1 MTRNSLHSS
10 TRRRTRGFTLLE
22 LLVVVAIVGL
32 LAALVGPRFFGQLS
46 KSKQQT
52 TKAQIEA
59 FRKAL
64 DTYKL
69 DVGRYPATEQG
80 LQVLLT
86 RPGNDTKWNGP
97 YLDKE
102 VPVDP
107 WGKAY
112 VYRLP
117 GEGKEYDIISYGE
130 DGLPGGA
137 GEAADIRN

>member
-1 MTRNSLHSS
+1 MS
-10 TRRRTRGFTLLE
+10 
-22 LLVVVAIVGL
+22 
-32 LAALVGPRFFGQLS
+32 
-46 KSKQQT
+46 
-52 TKAQIEA
+52 
-59 FRKAL
+59 AL
-64 DTYKL
+64 DSNIENS
-69 DVGRYPATEQG
+69 P
-80 LQVLLT
+80 
-86 RPGNDTKWNGP
+86 KWNGP